1 MNSLPLPTL
10 DLPGLVPTALQQL
23 ATVVE
28 HVAWAKNTRRI
39 RLDCPGIARQ
49 IRPGQFVMVR
59 IPNRPDPLLGRPFA
73 LYDIY
78 MNDKGEPQG
87 IEFGYVVVGKMTSV
101 LETLVAGDQIELWGP
116 LGNGFPVPPAGH
128 LVIAAGGIGQTPFLA
143 VIREALRRRVYGIPA
158 RDVVQVPSRITLC
171 YGVRS
176 AEYLAGVEAF
186 RDEGIEVQ
194 IATDDG
200 SAGHRGYVT
209 DLLKPLVTAAVPP
222 AMVYCCGPEPMMKA
236 VVRLIQSANVPGL
249 LSLETPMACGFG
261 ACFSCVTRIRQDDGT
276 WDYRRVC
283 VEGPVFAADQIVFDE

>member
-1 MNSLPLPTL
+1 MNSIPLPTL

-78 MNDKGEPQG
+78 TNDQGEPQG
-87 IEFGYVVVGKMTSV
+87 IEFGYVIVGKMTSV
-101 LETLVAGDQIELWGP
+101 LETLVAGDPIELWGP

-209 DLLKPLVTAAVPP
+209 DLLNPLVTAAVPP

-261 ACFSCVTRIRQDDGT
+261 ACFSCVARIRQNDGT